1 MIFYNHFSKCKV
13 KTHMSQPQYL
23 LTVSERPDKRFMI
36 MPPDNNIIHFG
47 GTPSTNPSMTDMNC
61 DGFWDIWLGSH
72 VTDVMKNVKEIERR
86 FNVRITIL

>member
-1 MIFYNHFSKCKV
+1 MIK
-13 KTHMSQPQYL
+13 PQYL
-23 LTVSERPDKRFMI
+23 LAVSEISGKRFKI

-61 DGFWDIWLGSH
+61 DGFWDNWLGSH

-86 FNVRITIL
+86 FNVRIIIL